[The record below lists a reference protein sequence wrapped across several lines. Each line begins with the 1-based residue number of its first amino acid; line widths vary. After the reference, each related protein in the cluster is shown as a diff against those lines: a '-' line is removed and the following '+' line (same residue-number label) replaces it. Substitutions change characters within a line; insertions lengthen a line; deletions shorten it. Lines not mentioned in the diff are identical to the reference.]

1 MGRGLSCGTQYGSV
15 GRVGDN
21 RVTDAASARLL
32 RLFVRRLV
40 RHHGFEAL
48 LLWSVGGR
56 SQRSDEKDTV
66 RNVSSKRRRRWA
78 VAAQQLACAV
88 PFLTGA
94 TGSFFTAGTFIVAS
108 RTPFFTAGTFINASR
123 TPCPCEERE
132 GKGQG
137 ESRR

>member
-1 MGRGLSCGTQYGSV
+1 MHKQELEMQGVEVWDPIGSV
-15 GRVGDN
+15 GRVGGN
-21 RVTDAASARLL
+21 RVTGAASARLL

-40 RHHGFEAL
+40 RHHGFESL

-78 VAAQQLACAV
+78 VAQLACAV

-108 RTPFFTAGTFINASR
+108 RTPFFITGSFVVASR
-123 TPCPCEERE
+123 TPCP
-132 GKGQG
+132 
-137 ESRR
+137 

>member
-1 MGRGLSCGTQYGSV
+1 MHKQELEMQGVEVWDPIRQR
-15 GRVGDN
+15 GRVGGN
-21 RVTDAASARLL
+21 RVTGAASARLL

-78 VAAQQLACAV
+78 VAQLACAV

-94 TGSFFTAGTFIVAS
+94 TGSFFTAGTFIAS
-108 RTPFFTAGTFINASR
+108 RTPFFTAGTFIVASR
-123 TPCPCEERE
+123 TPCP
-132 GKGQG
+132 
-137 ESRR
+137 

>member
-1 MGRGLSCGTQYGSV
+1 MHKQELEMQGVEVWDPIGSV
-15 GRVGDN
+15 GRVGGN
-21 RVTDAASARLL
+21 RVTGAASARLL

-66 RNVSSKRRRRWA
+66 RNVSSKRRRR
-78 VAAQQLACAV
+78 QLACAV

-108 RTPFFTAGTFINASR
+108 RTP
-123 TPCPCEERE
+123 CP
-132 GKGQG
+132 
-137 ESRR
+137 